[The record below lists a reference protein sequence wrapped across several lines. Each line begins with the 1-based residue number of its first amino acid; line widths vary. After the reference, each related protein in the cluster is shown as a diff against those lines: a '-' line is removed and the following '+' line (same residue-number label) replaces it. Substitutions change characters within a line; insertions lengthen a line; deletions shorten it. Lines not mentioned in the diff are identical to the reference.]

1 MRLLLLFHLFCSPIF
16 AEDYIEN
23 TKDLEENTSIVYVV
37 KGKPVT
43 LECNTN
49 NDQPY
54 YTCKWNRPGNSEICA
69 MFNPDLN
76 KNCPV
81 EVTSEEG
88 SNIQG
93 SID

>member
-23 TKDLEENTSIVYVV
+23 TSIIYVV

-49 NDQPY
+49 NDKSY
-54 YTCKWNRPGNSEICA
+54 YTCKWNRHSIYQDSKVLAVFFSYCLALIRNMA
-69 MFNPDLN
+69 L
-76 KNCPV
+76 PV
-81 EVTSEEG
+81 MEFQD
-88 SNIQG
+88 QG
-93 SID
+93 

>member
-1 MRLLLLFHLFCSPIF
+1 MRLLLLFHLFCSSIF

-23 TKDLEENTSIVYVV
+23 TSIIYVV

-49 NDQPY
+49 NDKSY

-76 KNCPV
+76 KDCPV

-93 SID
+93 SIY

>member
-1 MRLLLLFHLFCSPIF
+1 MI
-16 AEDYIEN
+16 YI
-23 TKDLEENTSIVYVV
+23 Y
-37 KGKPVT
+37 
-43 LECNTN
+43 C
-49 NDQPY
+49 
-54 YTCKWNRPGNSEICA
+54 WNRPGNSEICA

-76 KNCPV
+76 KDCPV